1 MLAVPL
7 GYTEADAM
15 GGTVWLAHQDN
26 LIKRLEPEDAL
37 KVLTQSQVSRIV
49 TALELIEPSAATIYQ
64 RPTIERHQRAN

>member
-1 MLAVPL
+1 
-7 GYTEADAM
+7 M

-49 TALELIEPSAATIYQ
+49 TALELIERSAATIYQ